1 MCGRIDLIIVNREEL
16 IASGDRKIR
25 AEMLGVLDAAI
36 DAIDPYGCVKKALQ
50 INGNEIRIGN
60 ETLNLESVSRI
71 FVVGAGKASAKMA
84 AAINDMLGEK
94 ITEGIVNTISEGRV
108 GKIVLHKA
116 THPHPGIEGLVGA
129 LKIKRICEEAGEND
143 LIICLISGGGSAMM
157 PCPAEGITLEEKKM
171 TAEMLML
178 AGATIEELNTVRRH
192 LSCLKGGN
200 LAKAA
205 FPATVL
211 SLIISDVIND
221 PLESIASGPTAP
233 DPTTFND
240 ALQVLKKYDL
250 LDKVPRSVRERLE
263 RGGEENPKPGD
274 VVFNKVKNVIVASNR
289 IALEAA
295 QKKAREYGYETI
307 ILTSSMRGEARD
319 VGRAFAR
326 LGKEILHAIES
337 RDTKRMIIAGGE
349 TTVTVR
355 GKGKGGRNCE
365 FVLGALLELEKGITI
380 LSFGTDGIDGNTD
393 AGGAIADCHVFA
405 KEAVEYLANNDSY
418 SYFKKHRGLIFT
430 GPTGTNVGDIVLLA
444 VSRKE

>member
-1 MCGRIDLIIVNREEL
+1 MIVKNREEL
-16 IASGDRKIR
+16 IASGDKKIR
-25 AEMLGVLDAAI
+25 AEMLDILDAAI
-36 DAIDPYGCVKKALQ
+36 DAIDPYGCVKGALQ
-50 INGNEIRIGN
+50 VDGNKVRIGN
-60 ETLNLESVSRI
+60 ERLDLGSFDRI
-71 FVVGAGKASAKMA
+71 FVVGAGKASARMA
-84 AAINDMLGEK
+84 EAINDLIGEK
-94 ITEGIVNTISEGRV
+94 ITAGIVNTIVEGRV

-116 THPHPGIEGLVGA
+116 THPHPGAEGLEGA
-129 LKIKRICEEAGEND
+129 LKIKQICEGAGERD
-143 LIICLISGGGSAMM
+143 LVICLISGGGSAMM
-157 PCPAEGITLEEKKM
+157 PCPAEGITLEEKKI

-200 LAKAA
+200 LARAA

-233 DPTTFND
+233 DPTTFSD
-240 ALQVLKKYDL
+240 ALQVLRKYGL
-250 LDKVPRSVRERLE
+250 LGKVPQSVRERLE

-274 VVFNKVKNVIVASNR
+274 PIFKKVKNVIVASNR

-295 QKKAREYGYETI
+295 LQRAKEHGYEALV
-307 ILTSSMRGEARD
+307 LTSSMRGEARD

-326 LGKEILHAIES
+326 LGKEILRTTES
-337 RDTKRMIIAGGE
+337 RGTKKMIIAGGE

-355 GKGKGGRNCE
+355 GKGMGGRNCE
-365 FVLGALLELEKGITI
+365 LVLSALLELEEGITI
-380 LSFGTDGIDGNTD
+380 LSYGTDGIDGNSD
-393 AGGAIADCHVFA
+393 AGGAIADSHVFA
-405 KEAVEYLANNDSY
+405 EEAVEYLANNDSY
-418 SYFKKHRGLIFT
+418 SYFKKYGGLIFT